1 MLYVTQGKDV
11 ERENRDVVS
20 LTEWKE
26 SQSLAEYY
34 NVLDFHQLVL
44 ESREIIQEL
53 EEKPLDQDLSNRSKL
68 IMAEIN
74 NRLDS
79 QNNNLANSLREIR
92 QKVEKKMQELG
103 EIFS

>member
-1 MLYVTQGKDV
+1 MLYVIQGKDV
-11 ERENRDVVS
+11 ERENNRITS
-20 LTEWKE
+20 LNEWKE
-26 SQSLAEYY
+26 TQSLAEYY
-34 NVLDFHQLVL
+34 NILDFHQLVL

-79 QNNNLANSLREIR
+79 QNDHLANSLREIR

-103 EIFS
+103 EIFL